1 MRICLI
7 NPLCQPSLWENEIVS
22 HWPPLRL
29 AYIASILER
38 YGHEVKILERR
49 RIIDQKRR
57 TEENL
62 MELDR
67 ATAKYIKSFKPDVV
81 GITATTPLIMDAY
94 RTAKIVKEIDP
105 YIRVMIGGC
114 HPTAEPERTL
124 RECSEIDALS
134 IGEGEMTFLDFV
146 NGKPLKEIEGV
157 AYKENGQMVFT
168 KARTFYPEIDDLPF
182 PARNLLDRDFYFS
195 SQSMTIRGFYLN
207 QTTILAARGCPYK
220 CTFCQSG
227 QLAKAGIGKYV
238 RFHSPERVIAE
249 IEHLVKDFKINGLL
263 FAEDM
268 FSIKAENVYNICEL
282 MLKVGL
288 NKEIKWAANLRVDSA
303 DKELFQTMKDAGCV
317 AFSDDGRPV
326 MSSLIMRRALEY
338 SKAFNV
344 PVISHCEDM
353 NLSEGGVVNE
363 GRLSAQMGLKG
374 IPSAS
379 EDVMVA
385 RDIILAELT
394 GGRLHIAH
402 VSTEGS
408 VRLIRQAKERG
419 VNVTAETC
427 PHYFTITEDSVK
439 GYDTNAKVNPP
450 LRTQKDVE
458 AIIKGLKDGTIDA
471 IATDHAPHH
480 RDEKLQEFDKAPSG
494 ISGFETALS
503 LSLRLVYEG
512 ILTMSQLVEKMALV
526 PARILGID
534 AGTIKV
540 GFDADIA
547 IVDMNK
553 EFKVKSEKFLSKGKN
568 TPFEGWT
575 LKGMPVITICKGKVY
590 DWRIDE

>member
-1 MRICLI
+1 MHSDILI
-7 NPLCQPSLWENEIVS
+7 KN
-22 HWPPLRL
+22 
-29 AYIASILER
+29 
-38 YGHEVKILERR
+38 GH
-49 RIIDQKRR
+49 IIDPSQ
-57 TEENL
+57 
-62 MELDR
+62 D
-67 ATAKYIKSFKPDVV
+67 IDVV
-81 GITATTPLIMDAY
+81 GDILIENGKIIELRVKSSESGVKDNSKLKTQNSKLKIIDATGLSVLPGLVDMH
-94 RTAKIVKEIDP
+94 V
-105 YIRVMIGGC
+105 
-114 HPTAEPERTL
+114 HL
-124 RECSEIDALS
+124 REPGFD
-134 IGEGEMTFLDFV
+134 
-146 NGKPLKEIEGV
+146 
-157 AYKENGQMVFT
+157 YKETIKTGTMAAVKGGITSVCCMPNTNPVNDNETVTEFILRKTYAEGACYVYPVGAITKGQ
-168 KARTFYPEIDDLPF
+168 KGEE
-182 PARNLLDRDFYFS
+182 
-195 SQSMTIRGFYLN
+195 
-207 QTTILAARGCPYK
+207 LAEMG
-220 CTFCQSG
+220 
-227 QLAKAGIGKYV
+227 
-238 RFHSPERVIAE
+238 
-249 IEHLVKDFKINGLL
+249 
-263 FAEDM
+263 M
-268 FSIKAENVYNICEL
+268 
-282 MLKVGL
+282 
-288 NKEIKWAANLRVDSA
+288 
-303 DKELFQTMKDAGCV
+303 MKDAGCV

-439 GYDTNAKVNPP
+439 GYNTNAKVNPP

-534 AGTIKV
+534 AGTLKV

-553 EFKVKSEKFLSKGKN
+553 EFKVESEKFLSKGKN